1 MAAAE
6 KEITLKK
13 EKQNN
18 LDRIE
23 YKMIRK
29 IEKRIK

>member
-18 LDRIE
+18 SDRIE